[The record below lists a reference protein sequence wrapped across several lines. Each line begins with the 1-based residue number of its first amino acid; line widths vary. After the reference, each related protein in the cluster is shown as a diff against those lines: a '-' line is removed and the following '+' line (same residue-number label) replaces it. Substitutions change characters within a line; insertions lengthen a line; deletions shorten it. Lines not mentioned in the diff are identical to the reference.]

1 MKFVSFAA
9 RAGKVMIVAS
19 NVTFVRFHEN
29 NQVKVGLVG
38 GDSIL
43 VDGTVEEISQK
54 FMEA

>member
-9 RAGKVMIVAS
+9 RAGKVMIVAN

-38 GDSIL
+38 GDFIL
-43 VDGTVEEISQK
+43 VDGTVEEIAAK
-54 FMEA
+54 FLDA